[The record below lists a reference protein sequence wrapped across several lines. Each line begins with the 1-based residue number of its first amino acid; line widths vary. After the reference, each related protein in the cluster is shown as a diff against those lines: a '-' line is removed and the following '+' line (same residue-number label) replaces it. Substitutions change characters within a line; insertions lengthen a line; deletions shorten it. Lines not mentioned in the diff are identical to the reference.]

1 MNSNQDEIFSAS
13 EGNRWFERNK
23 SNLEKFDS
31 ETDWPMKLIELYHLR
46 PQKVLEVG
54 ASNGVRL
61 AAIAERY
68 QSLTVAVEP
77 SADAVQDGQ
86 TRFPHVVFK
95 QGVAHDIPVPG
106 EFDLVIVNFV
116 LHWIDRRNLLRSIAE
131 IDRLLVEGGFLIIG
145 DFFPANATRVS
156 YHHLPGQEIYT
167 YKQNYATVFLAS
179 GLYKMIGLL
188 TGEHASHTLRANV
201 SDHDCVCVWLL
212 RKTTQELYVENR

>member
-1 MNSNQDEIFSAS
+1 MHSSQDDIFSAS

-23 SNLEKFDS
+23 SHLEKFDP
-31 ETDWPMKLIELYHLR
+31 ETDWPMKLIELYSLC

-95 QGVAHDIPVPG
+95 QGVAHDIPVQD

-131 IDRLLVEGGFLIIG
+131 IDRLLVEGGFLIVG
-145 DFFPANATRVS
+145 DFFPANATRVP
-156 YHHLPGQEIYT
+156 YHHLPCQEVYT

-179 GLYKMIGLL
+179 GLYKTIGLL
-188 TGEHASHTLRANV
+188 TGEHASHTLRADV
-201 SDHDCVCVWLL
+201 SEHECMCVCLL
-212 RKTTQELYVENR
+212 RKTTQELYVER